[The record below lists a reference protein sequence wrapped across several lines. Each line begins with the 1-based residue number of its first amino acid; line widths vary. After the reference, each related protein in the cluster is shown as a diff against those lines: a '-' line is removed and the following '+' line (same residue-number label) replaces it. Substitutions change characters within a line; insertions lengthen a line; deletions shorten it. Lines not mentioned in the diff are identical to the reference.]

1 MNRGK
6 IRAVFL
12 ICLTGAIVIAGLIV
26 YEKVR
31 RPKIRNVVLISMDT
45 TRSDHLSCYG
55 VYKNV
60 TPNIDALAQEG
71 ALFKQMYSPVPLTLP
86 SHSSMLTGTHP
97 PRHGVHDN
105 LKYQLN
111 DSNLTLAEI
120 LKNKGFATGAV
131 ISAFILDSRFGLDQG
146 FDDYDDEFEETLD
159 SHISQRRGSESTEH
173 AISWIDKNKP
183 PNAPNKTLC
192 DKKGNYWIA
201 FFSLS

>member
-1 MNRGK
+1 MKQNK
-6 IRAVFL
+6 TKAVLL
-12 ICLTGAIVIAGLIV
+12 ICLTGLVVIAGYIV
-26 YEKVR
+26 YKEAHG
-31 RPKIRNVVLISMDT
+31 PKIRNVVLISMDT

-71 ALFKQMYSPVPLTLP
+71 ALFKHMYSPVPLTLP

-111 DSNLTLAEI
+111 DSNVTLAEI
-120 LKNKGFATGAV
+120 LKDNGFATGAV

-159 SHISQRRGSESTEH
+159 SHISQR
-173 AISWIDKNKP
+173 
-183 PNAPNKTLC
+183 
-192 DKKGNYWIA
+192 
-201 FFSLS
+201 